1 MLHMIIQGFIDIS
14 TFTNL
19 LWIVFGTLTGILIG
33 AIPGLTATMG
43 IALLLPLTFGMAPLP
58 SLSML
63 LGIYAGGMYGGSI
76 TAILI
81 NTPGTPAAAAT
92 SLDGY
97 PLAQK
102 GEAGRALK
110 MAIYSSTVGGLFSAF
125 MLLLIA
131 PQLAKLA
138 LKFGPAEYT
147 ALVLLGLTV
156 IAGISGNSLLK
167 GLIAGSLGLLLSTIG
182 LDPMLGMPRLTFNS
196 MYLTGG
202 LSTVPVLIGLFAISE
217 ILMNSENIGVEG
229 NKMELAKISGDQKV
243 TFKEFRSHF
252 WTMIKG
258 SLIGTYIGIIPGI
271 GSGVAA
277 FVSYN
282 EAKRVSKHPEN
293 FGKGEMAGVVAS
305 ESANNGATGATL
317 IPLLTLGIP
326 GDVVTAV
333 LLGAFMIQGLTPGP
347 LLFRDHGSTIYAII
361 AGFFIIN
368 IVMMIFGIL
377 GVKYFAHVNSLPA
390 ELLYT
395 VIFVMC
401 AIGSFAVDNS
411 LFNVGVV
418 LAFGLVGYVFRKLE
432 LPGGPF
438 LIAFLLGP
446 LFESNLRRTVILFD
460 GNMMLMFTKPIAVF
474 FLVLCAVSLFFIL
487 KNNKKHAV
495 K

>member
-1 MLHMIIQGFIDIS
+1 MLLMIIQGFIDIF

-19 LWIVFGTLTGILIG
+19 LWIVFGTLTGIIIG

-156 IAGISGNSLLK
+156 IAGISGNSLTK

-217 ILMNSENIGVEG
+217 ILINSENIGVPG
-229 NKMELAKISGDQKV
+229 KKMELAKISGDQKV
-243 TFKEFRSHF
+243 TFNEFRSHF

-271 GSGVAA
+271 GSGVSA

-368 IVMMIFGIL
+368 IVMMIFGVV

-418 LAFGLVGYVFRKLE
+418 LVFGLLGYVFRKLE

-474 FLVLCAVSLFFIL
+474 FLILCAVSLIFIL
-487 KNNKKHAV
+487 RNNKKHAE